1 MAKDNS
7 NNPDDEGSSATKEA
21 EAKENSLASYFTS
34 LKLGYGILGA
44 SLKSREGDRA
54 ATQSARPMKDM
65 PVDYLSAG
73 SGKDPSLS
81 GGSSGSSSTTTDDTD
96 TSSGSGDN
104 TGDTAGSGDTGSTGG
119 SSSGDTGGGPS
130 IAPAPD
136 SGYVS
141 FADTASVSQQDAKA
155 IAKTKTVD
163 PSIEQA
169 EKSEVK
175 QTAKDQQAKGPTV
188 TSPGQTGP
196 GGKGGGTGG
205 PGAGPG
211 SGGKGS
217 GGAAPS
223 VGL

>member
-7 NNPDDEGSSATKEA
+7 NNPDDDGSPALKEA

-44 SLKSREGDRA
+44 SLKSRESDRA

-81 GGSSGSSSTTTDDTD
+81 GGTSGSSSTTTDDTD

-104 TGDTAGSGDTGSTGG
+104 TGDTAGSGDAGSTGG
-119 SSSGDTGGGPS
+119 SSSGDTGGGPQ

-141 FADTASVSQQDAKA
+141 FADTASITQQDAKA
-155 IAKTKTVD
+155 TAKSKTVD

-175 QTAKDQQAKGPTV
+175 QTAQDQQTKGPAV

-211 SGGKGS
+211 SGGKG
-217 GGAAPS
+217 GGGTAPS